1 MCAHARARTHT
12 RTHPH
17 GAADSQN
24 SMATHHTLLDRLQ
37 ICWKEDQACQAVTL
51 LLTVHAKFT
60 HGHKV
65 VILPQLARSVH
76 LSSIPFFPLHPS
88 GCPRPALLL
97 PHSLSLRPSRP
108 SLPSFHPSFL
118 PLFRFP
124 PPVFLFA
131 CCPPH
136 PHLSAP
142 SLIFAFLIRL
152 PPPPPPLPLFP
163 VLHPSPLNNSLEDS
177 SPPSGNKQVGE

>member
-1 MCAHARARTHT
+1 MCAHARTHT

-17 GAADSQN
+17 GAGDSQN
-24 SMATHHTLLDRLQ
+24 SMATYHTLLDRPQ

-88 GCPRPALLL
+88 GCPPTP
-97 PHSLSLRPSRP
+97 PHSSPTLCPSDP
-108 SLPSFHPSFL
+108 LVPSSLPFIHPSFL
-118 PLFRFP
+118 YFVSPSSFPFRLLSSSPASFRSLP
-124 PPVFLFA
+124 HFCFFNSFA
-131 CCPPH
+131 
-136 PHLSAP
+136 
-142 SLIFAFLIRL
+142 